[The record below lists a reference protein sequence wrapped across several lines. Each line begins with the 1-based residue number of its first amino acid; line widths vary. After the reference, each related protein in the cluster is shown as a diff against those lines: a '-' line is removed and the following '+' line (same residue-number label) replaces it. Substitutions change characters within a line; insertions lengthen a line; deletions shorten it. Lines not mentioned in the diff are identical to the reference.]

1 EGGEGEE
8 VMRRMMKEEER
19 KGFDLR
25 RGPLWRVL
33 LVRMGER
40 EHVVVVTVHHIVAD
54 GWSLGVLL
62 REVVQL
68 YAGYSEGEPG
78 WLPELEVQYG
88 DYALWQREWLQGK
101 KLEEELEY
109 WRTRLGGA
117 AVLELPTD
125 RPRPALPSFRGGSC
139 ELKIEEETYLGLK
152 ELSRGTG
159 VTMFMTLLAGFKVLL
174 HRYTGQEDI
183 SVGTPIANRRGRELE
198 GLIGFFVNTLVMRSE
213 IGGEE
218 DIEAVLK
225 KGGRGGGDSQ

>member
-1 EGGEGEE
+1 GGEREE
-8 VMRRMMKEEER
+8 EMRRVVKEEGR

-68 YAGYSEGEPG
+68 YAGYSEGEPE

-117 AVLELPTD
+117 AGMG
-125 RPRPALPSFRGGSC
+125 RPP
-139 ELKIEEETYLGLK
+139 
-152 ELSRGTG
+152 GT
-159 VTMFMTLLAGFKVLL
+159 A
-174 HRYTGQEDI
+174 R
-183 SVGTPIANRRGRELE
+183 AAR
-198 GLIGFFVNTLVMRSE
+198 
-213 IGGEE
+213 
-218 DIEAVLK
+218 
-225 KGGRGGGDSQ
+225 